1 MQVPGPA
8 CQSRANHSLQVNK
21 PLYVDNTNHHR
32 IKCPKKAKPNHL
44 FYVTDPVKKC
54 LRALEAAETD
64 TEKFATL
71 FLVPKL
77 VKGRDC
83 DKQARLHLMKGIGYS
98 FLARMLRSKDS
109 PDGCPKLMFQSV
121 ALSVLSCFAN
131 EEEIMT
137 HPSVSLSVPLFIV
150 ALMIHVILQLLMSSP
165 KGSIQPS
172 RLAGHHLRRRQRVVR
187 RQLVDH
193 HRRIPL
199 HRSHRLL

>member
-1 MQVPGPA
+1 M
-8 CQSRANHSLQVNK
+8 R
-21 PLYVDNTNHHR
+21 
-32 IKCPKKAKPNHL
+32 
-44 FYVTDPVKKC
+44 KC

-109 PDGCPKLMFQSV
+109 PDGCPRLMFQSV

-137 HPSVSLSVPLFIV
+137 LYT
-150 ALMIHVILQLLMSSP
+150 
-165 KGSIQPS
+165 
-172 RLAGHHLRRRQRVVR
+172 
-187 RQLVDH
+187 VDH
-193 HRRIPL
+193 QDFYYLVQHFSKGGAL
-199 HRSHRLL
+199 KVEH

>member
-1 MQVPGPA
+1 M
-8 CQSRANHSLQVNK
+8 
-21 PLYVDNTNHHR
+21 
-32 IKCPKKAKPNHL
+32 
-44 FYVTDPVKKC
+44 
-54 LRALEAAETD
+54 RALEAAETD

-109 PDGCPKLMFQSV
+109 PDGCPRLMFQSV

-137 HPSVSLSVPLFIV
+137 HPSVS
-150 ALMIHVILQLLMSSP
+150 
-165 KGSIQPS
+165 
-172 RLAGHHLRRRQRVVR
+172 
-187 RQLVDH
+187 
-193 HRRIPL
+193 
-199 HRSHRLL
+199 